1 MTARLPTPGADSGAW
16 GDVLNTYLQVGHDA
30 TGRNIG
36 ALVETSKSAIYTLAT
51 TDNGTRIVVTAAVTI
66 TVPTVGT
73 LGNGFECEIVN
84 DSGGS
89 VVIDGPGTTN
99 VTMSN
104 GDVACVLEVN
114 SKQRVVS
121 GSSTLIS

>member
-36 ALVETSKSAIYTLAT
+36 ALVETTKSAIYTLAT

-84 DSGGS
+84 DSGGT
-89 VVIDGPGTTN
+89 VTIAGPGATAA
-99 VTMSN
+99 SLSD
-104 GDVACVLEVN
+104 GSIASILEVN
-114 SKQRVVS
+114 SKQRVVW
-121 GSSTLIS
+121 GA